1 MRLKEEYREQEVIKK
16 STFIACVAPAFSEEE
31 ARFYI
36 DCIRNEFKDAT
47 HVCHAYII
55 GDHGQIQRSS
65 DNHEPSGTAGVPMLE
80 SIRNS
85 NLKNTVACVVRY
97 FGGVKLGAGGL
108 IRAYSG
114 AVTNALQHARKLE
127 EVPMHVYQVKY
138 PYDLVG
144 SVEHWIRTNAE
155 ILDLQYAESITCT
168 FITQLKDIEDT
179 IKDISRGISIP
190 VLIEDT
196 YKEVEVQEA

>member
-1 MRLKEEYREQEVIKK
+1 MRLKEEYREAETIKK
-16 STFIACVAPAFSEEE
+16 STFIACVAPAFTEEE

-36 DCIRNEFKDAT
+36 DYIRSEYPDAT
-47 HVCHAYII
+47 HVCTAYIL
-55 GDHGQIQRSS
+55 GENDQIQRSS

-97 FGGVKLGAGGL
+97 FGGIKLGAGGL

-114 AVTNALQHARKLE
+114 SVTNALQHAPKLE
-127 EVPMHVYQVKY
+127 QVPMNIYEVKY

-155 ILDLQYAESITCT
+155 ILDLQYSEFVTCQ
-168 FITQLKDIEDT
+168 FITPLQDIGPT
-179 IKDISRGISIP
+179 IQDLSRGISEAK
-190 VLIEDT
+190 LIKET
-196 YKEVEVQEA
+196 FKEVEVEE